1 MAKAAPQRRVQ
12 CYHCRHRFDISSR
25 AMSVP
30 CPKCAKALIVED
42 VVINTAHNVRKIQT
56 CGKVII
62 EKKGRVVA
70 QSIEAHGG
78 VEVEG
83 VVEAKVLS
91 GGPVRIGA
99 KAQWKGD
106 LAAPSLTAELGCR
119 IERGFFTIPDD
130 ALGVADLTPDDTA

>member
-1 MAKAAPQRRVQ
+1 MAKAAPQRKVQ
-12 CYHCRHRFDISSR
+12 CYHCRHRFDISNR
-25 AMSVP
+25 ALSIT
-30 CPKCAKALIVED
+30 CPKCAKPVVIED
-42 VVINTAHNVRKIQT
+42 VVITNAHNVRKIQT

-70 QSIEAHGG
+70 QLIEAHGG

-83 VVEAKVLS
+83 IIEAKVLS
-91 GGPVRIGA
+91 GGPVKIGP

-130 ALGVADLTPDDTA
+130 PLGVSDFDAEGGP